1 MASKP
6 GERITPGTKARLAGV
21 PSAGERPACCPGGA
35 RCRGGVSSL
44 QALAW
49 NRRTCRPDSDGQ
61 AVRAGQPCWP
71 REGGPQAA
79 DTASGRVPARGTGAG
94 RPVVAV
100 KVL

>member
-6 GERITPGTKARLAGV
+6 GVLRTPGTKARCGGV
-21 PSAGERPACCPGGA
+21 PSARGWPACCPGGA
-35 RCRGGVSSL
+35 RCRGGVSSS

-49 NRRTCRPDSDGQ
+49 NRRTCRPDSVGQ
-61 AVRAGQPCWP
+61 RKRVTLPGWP

-79 DTASGRVPARGTGAG
+79 DTVSGRVPRRGTGAG
-94 RPVVAV
+94 RPVVVV

>member
-6 GERITPGTKARLAGV
+6 GRRIVPGTKARCNGV

-35 RCRGGVSSL
+35 RCRGGVSSSR
-44 QALAW
+44 ALAR

-61 AVRAGQPCWP
+61 VSWARVPCWL
-71 REGGPQAA
+71 REGGPRAA
-79 DTASGRVPARGTGAG
+79 DTASGRVPERGTGTG
-94 RPVVAV
+94 RPVVVV